1 MLTRVVEVRR
11 LTTVLFGW
19 STVTIADGGGLSF
32 ADSGE
37 LLWGITSDSQLPR
50 LPLLDSLFGNEIGS
64 EAHLLGHSKV
74 CGVIS
79 NDDVMTNSGEATRS
93 DIKNREIG

>member
-1 MLTRVVEVRR
+1 MRR
-11 LTTVLFGW
+11 LTVVLSRW
-19 STVTIADGGGLSF
+19 STATIVDGGGLSF

-37 LLWGITSDSQLPR
+37 LLRGITSDSRLPR

-79 NDDVMTNSGEATRS
+79 NDDVVTNSGEVLRFS
-93 DIKNREIG
+93 GKDRES